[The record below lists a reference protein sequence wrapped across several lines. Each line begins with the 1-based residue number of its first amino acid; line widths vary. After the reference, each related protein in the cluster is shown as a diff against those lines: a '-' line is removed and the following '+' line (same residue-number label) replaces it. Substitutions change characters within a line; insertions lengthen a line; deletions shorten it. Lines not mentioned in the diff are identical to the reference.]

1 MSDAWIKGHEA
12 VAIIDDLRKAGRLT
26 ALYEDALVWH
36 DHVKTT
42 GSFAHHAALPAGRW
56 ADWRDNWSLDLEHP
70 ATKGILLAYV
80 REAAGHVVTVEWSEP
95 SKLLADARPD
105 LTGEVWWVVDPRD
118 DRALATEATESGALV
133 AALRALRDGGA

>member
-1 MSDAWIKGHEA
+1 MDAWTKGHEA
-12 VAIIDDLRKAGRLT
+12 VAIIDDLRKAGRVT
-26 ALYEDALVWH
+26 LYLDRLVWLPREVPGWAILPGDTPEDARWRMLR
-36 DHVKTT
+36 DHC
-42 GSFAHHAALPAGRW
+42 A
-56 ADWRDNWSLDLEHP
+56 LDLEHP

-118 DRALATEATESGALV
+118 DRTLATEATESGALV
-133 AALRALRDGGA
+133 AALRALRDGGT